1 MNLESL
7 RPLVARIDYAD
18 ATGSTNVDVAEA
30 ALADA
35 QAWPDLSVLAAGE
48 QTAGRGRSGRQWQ
61 SLPGAS
67 LSVSVLVR
75 PKLVAIEHYGWLP
88 ILAGLA
94 MTRAVAKLLPT
105 SEVSL
110 KWPNDVLVGDKK
122 ICGVLSE
129 LLSDASGVVIGVG
142 LNLTQSQGDLP
153 IANATSLRLEGAT
166 VSFEAA
172 LEGFLVEFVALYTDF
187 VNHRGDADASGLRRG
202 ASAKCSSIGRR
213 VRVLLPGEQ
222 QIEGKGIELDQ
233 SGRILVAID
242 GEHQLYAVAAG
253 DIVHL
258 RHN

>member
-7 RPLVARIDYAD
+7 RTLVARIDYVD
-18 ATGSTNVDVAEA
+18 ATGSTNADVATA

-35 QAWPDLSVLAAGE
+35 DAWPDLSVLTAGE
-48 QTAGRGRSGRQWQ
+48 QTSGRGRSGRQWQ
-61 SLPGAS
+61 SLAGAS

-94 MTRAVAKLLPT
+94 MTRAVAKWLPQ

-142 LNLTQSQGDLP
+142 LNLTQAQEALP

-166 VSFEAA
+166 ISFEAA
-172 LEGFLVEFVALYTDF
+172 LEGFLFEFVSLYTDF

-213 VRVLLPGEQ
+213 VRVLLPGDQ

>member
-7 RPLVARIDYAD
+7 SALVARIDYVAV
-18 ATGSTNVDVAEA
+18 TGSTNADVAAA

-48 QTAGRGRSGRQWQ
+48 QTAGRGRAGREWE
-61 SLPGAS
+61 SRAGSS
-67 LSVSVLVR
+67 LSVSILVR
-75 PKLVAIEHYGWLP
+75 PKHVAIEHYGWLP

-94 MTRAVAKLLPT
+94 MTRAVAKLLPE
-105 SEVSL
+105 SDVSL

-122 ICGVLSE
+122 ISGVLSE

-142 LNLTQSQGDLP
+142 LNLTQSQEDLP

-172 LEGFLVEFVALYTDF
+172 LEAFLVEFVSLYTDF
-187 VNHRGDADASGLRRG
+187 VNHHGDADASGLRRG

>member
-7 RPLVARIDYAD
+7 SALVARIDYVAV
-18 ATGSTNVDVAEA
+18 TGSTNVDVAAA

-48 QTAGRGRSGRQWQ
+48 QTAGRGRAGREWE
-61 SLPGAS
+61 SRAGSS
-67 LSVSVLVR
+67 LSVSILVR
-75 PKLVAIEHYGWLP
+75 PKHVAIEHYGWLP

-94 MTRAVAKLLPT
+94 MTRAVAKLLPE
-105 SEVSL
+105 SDVSL

-122 ICGVLSE
+122 ISGVLSE

-142 LNLTQSQGDLP
+142 LNLTHSQEDLP

-172 LEGFLVEFVALYTDF
+172 LEAFLVEFVSLYTDF
-187 VNHRGDADASGLRRG
+187 VNHHGDADASGLRRG

>member
-7 RPLVARIDYAD
+7 RPLVARIDYVE
-18 ATGSTNVDVAEA
+18 ATGSTNLDVAA
-30 ALADA
+30 AAIA
-35 QAWPDLSVLAAGE
+35 EPEAWPDLSVLTAGS
-48 QTAGRGRSGRQWQ
+48 QTSGRGRAGRDWQ
-61 SLPGAS
+61 SFPDAS

-75 PKLVAIEHYGWLP
+75 PKNVTIEHFGWLP

-94 MTRAVAKLLPT
+94 MTSAVASLLPEC
-105 SEVSL
+105 EVSL

-129 LLSDASGVVIGVG
+129 LLADASGVVIGVG
-142 LNLTQSQGDLP
+142 LNLSQTQDDLP
-153 IANATSLRLEGAT
+153 IANATSLRIEGAT

-172 LEGFLVEFVALYTDF
+172 LEEFLTEFLGLYNEF

-202 ASAKCSSIGRR
+202 ATAKCSSIGRR
-213 VRVLLPGEQ
+213 VRVLMPGDQ
-222 QIEGKGIELDQ
+222 QIEGQGLELDH
-233 SGRILVAID
+233 SGRILVALD

>member
-7 RPLVARIDYAD
+7 SALVARIDYVAV
-18 ATGSTNVDVAEA
+18 TGSTNADVAAA
-30 ALADA
+30 ALVDA
-35 QAWPDLSVLAAGE
+35 QAWPDLSVLASGE
-48 QTAGRGRSGRQWQ
+48 QTAGRGRAGREWESQAG
-61 SLPGAS
+61 SS

-75 PKLVAIEHYGWLP
+75 PKHVAIEHYSWLP
-88 ILAGLA
+88 IMAGLA
-94 MTRAVAKLLPT
+94 MTRAVAKLLPE
-105 SEVSL
+105 SDVSL

-122 ICGVLSE
+122 ISGVLSE

-142 LNLTQSQGDLP
+142 LNLTQAQEDLP

-172 LEGFLVEFVALYTDF
+172 LEAFLIEFIALYTAF
-187 VNHRGDADASGLRRG
+187 VNHGGDADASGLRRG

-233 SGRILVAID
+233 SGRILVAVD
-242 GEHQLYAVAAG
+242 GEHQLHAVAAG

>member
-187 VNHRGDADASGLRRG
+187 VNHRGDADASGLRLG

-213 VRVLLPGEQ
+213 VRVLLPGDQ

>member
-7 RPLVARIDYAD
+7 RPLVARIDYVE
-18 ATGSTNVDVAEA
+18 ATGSTNLDVAA
-30 ALADA
+30 AAIA
-35 QAWPDLSVLAAGE
+35 EPEAWPDLSVLAAGS
-48 QTAGRGRSGRQWQ
+48 QTSGRGRAGRDWQ
-61 SLPGAS
+61 SLPDAS

-75 PKLVAIEHYGWLP
+75 PKHVAIEHFGWLP

-94 MTRAVAKLLPT
+94 MTRAVASLLPER
-105 SEVSL
+105 EVSL

-129 LLSDASGVVIGVG
+129 LLSDASGAVLGVG
-142 LNLTQSQGDLP
+142 LNLTQAQEDLP
-153 IANATSLRLEGAT
+153 IAAATSLRLEGAT

-172 LEGFLVEFVALYTDF
+172 LEEFLKEFVGLYAQF
-187 VNHRGDADASGLRRG
+187 VNHRGDADASGLRRS

-213 VRVLLPGEQ
+213 VRVLLPGDQ
-222 QIEGKGIELDQ
+222 QIEGQGIELDD
-233 SGRILVAID
+233 SGRILVAVD